1 MTADNFKYIT
11 RREYEKLI
19 SLTNSNPCIR
29 KLYPDDIDRCIKLV
43 QMRQNRMR
51 DDFVPIRKTEKDYT
65 VKAILMLMYN
75 NPGLMI
81 DDILELTTN
90 DLYRLKLTAAVKPDS
105 TFQDPFLI
113 VRANSN
119 SSALIK
125 IPTKTEHALERLIS
139 RYTNIIREAD
149 GSNLNTGTPLP
160 EGDFYLFSNSGGT
173 RLTVPA
179 WNRILRR
186 YFEKAGIELDK
197 GGSGSLNYRF
207 RHSFAF
213 KELIE
218 IEKERKLCIS
228 ELARDR
234 VINRLSDKLGAGIGR
249 KVSDSTCYDYIK
261 AYINNRDQII
271 ADLCA
276 RYDYKL
282 LPRV

>member
-19 SLTNSNPCIR
+19 FLTNFNSCIR
-29 KLYPDDIDRCIKLV
+29 KLYPDDIDKCINLV
-43 QMRQNRMR
+43 QMRQNRLR
-51 DDFVPIRKTEKDYT
+51 GDFVPVRKTEKDYT

-105 TFQDPFLI
+105 TFQNPFLI

-119 SSALIK
+119 SPVLIK
-125 IPTKTEHALERLIS
+125 IPVATEQTLEMLIS
-139 RYTNIIREAD
+139 HYTNIIRETD
-149 GSNLNTGTPLP
+149 GSNLNIGTPLP
-160 EGDFYLFSNSGGT
+160 EGDFYLFSNSEGK

-186 YFEKAGIELDK
+186 YFKAAGIELDK

-207 RHSFAF
+207 HHSFTF

-218 IEKERKLCIS
+218 IEKECKLCIS

-234 VINRLSDKLGAGIGR
+234 FINRLSDKLSTGAGR
-249 KVSDSTCYDYIK
+249 KVSDSTCYEYMK
-261 AYINNRDQII
+261 AYINNREQII
-271 ADLCA
+271 ADL
-276 RYDYKL
+276 L
-282 LPRV
+282 